1 MRVLLF
7 SLNKEI
13 LPEPAFPLGLAF
25 IAGALDQAGHE
36 CEVFDLCVQDMTDL
50 APVIQRFQPE
60 VVALSLRNVD
70 NVAYPETTTYI
81 PHYQK
86 TVSSLRELTDAV
98 LVLGGPG
105 YSLFAERLLLELQC
119 DYGVVGSGEE
129 VIVRL
134 LDALQGK
141 GEAETI
147 PGLLIRTGEK
157 VVSGSGSLAGGQWL
171 SPLYEKFPLEHY
183 QEIGGMATVQTKR
196 GCPFTCIYC
205 SYPVLE
211 GRQAKTRPIEQVIAE
226 LREIRSRGIR
236 EVYFVDSV
244 FNNPPDYAK
253 DLCRSMLQAKL
264 DLKWTCYAAP
274 LNFDEEM
281 AALFV
286 ESGCLGVEFGTDTLS
301 PVMLKNLGKSFSVS
315 EVLEISDICYQ
326 QKLPFC
332 HAILVG
338 GPGETKETL
347 QETVDNLVKTRASA
361 VIFMTG
367 LRIIP
372 ATKLYEIAM
381 DEGLIN
387 EKTDMVE
394 PQFYVSPA
402 IEPLEP
408 EINRL
413 SRLHKTW
420 IFPGHQI
427 RCSEHLAKFM
437 RERGAR
443 GPLWLHM
450 TPPR

>member
-25 IAGALDQAGHE
+25 IAAALDQAGHE
-36 CEVFDLCVQDMTDL
+36 FEVFDLCVQNISEL
-50 APVIQRFQPE
+50 GSLIRRFRPE
-60 VVALSLRNVD
+60 VVGLSLRNVD
-70 NVAYPETTTYI
+70 NVAYPETTTYLS
-81 PHYQK
+81 HYK
-86 TVSSLRELTDAV
+86 EVLAVLRSLTNAV

-105 YSLFAERLLLELQC
+105 YSLFAERLLLELQG
-119 DYGVVGSGEE
+119 DYGVAGSGEQ

-134 LDALQGK
+134 LETLQGK
-141 GEAETI
+141 GEADTI
-147 PGLLIRTGEK
+147 PGLLIRDGDRVLHGRGTLGP
-157 VVSGSGSLAGGQWL
+157 GQGFT
-171 SPLYEKFPLEHY
+171 PLHKYFPLEHY
-183 QEIGGMATVQTKR
+183 QKIGGMATVQTKR

-211 GRQAKTRPIEQVIAE
+211 GRQSKIRPIAQVIAE
-226 LREIRSRGIR
+226 LREIRSRGIS

-244 FNNPPDYAK
+244 FNNPPEYAK
-253 DLCRSMLQAKL
+253 DLCRAMLKADL

-281 AALFV
+281 ARLFV

-301 PVMLKNLGKSFSVS
+301 PVMLKNLGKSFSVP
-315 EVLEISDICYQ
+315 EVLEISAICHG
-326 QKLPFC
+326 QKLSFC

-338 GPGETKETL
+338 GPGETKDTL
-347 QETVDNLVKTRASA
+347 QETVDNLAKTRASA

-372 ATKLYEIAM
+372 ATRLYDIALQ
-381 DEGLIN
+381 EGVIGPD
-387 EKTDMVE
+387 TDMLE

-402 IEPLEP
+402 IEPLAP

-413 SRLHKTW
+413 SRIHKTW

-450 TPPR
+450 TPHR

>member
-25 IAGALDQAGHE
+25 IAAALDRAGHE
-36 CEVFDLCVQDMTDL
+36 LQVFDLCVQDIAQL
-50 APVIQRFQPE
+50 AAVIEDFQPE

-70 NVAYPETTTYI
+70 NVAYPDTTTYL
-81 PHYQK
+81 PHYQNILA
-86 TVSSLRELTDAV
+86 VLRPLTDAV

-105 YSLFAERLLLELQC
+105 YSLFAERLLVELQG
-119 DYGVVGSGEE
+119 DYGVVGSGEQ
-129 VIVRL
+129 VIVCL

-141 GEAETI
+141 AEAETI
-147 PGLLIRTGEK
+147 PGLLIRNGNQ
-157 VVSGSGSLAGGQWL
+157 VVRGHGTLPRAQWFT
-171 SPLYEKFPLEHY
+171 PLHKEFPLEHY
-183 QEIGGMATVQTKR
+183 QKIGGMATVQTKR

-211 GRQAKTRPIEQVIAE
+211 GRKAKMRPIDQVISE
-226 LREIRSRGIR
+226 LQEIRDRGIR

-244 FNNPPDYAK
+244 FNNPPEYAK
-253 DLCRSMLQAKL
+253 ELCRAMLQADL

-274 LNFDEEM
+274 LNFDEEL

-286 ESGCLGVEFGTDTLS
+286 QSGCLGVEFGTDTLS
-301 PVMLKNLGKSFSVS
+301 PVMLHNLGKSFSVAD
-315 EVLEISDICYQ
+315 VLSISAICYDH
-326 QKLPFC
+326 KLPFC

-347 QETVDNLVKTRASA
+347 KETVANLAKTRASA

-372 ATKLYEIAM
+372 GTKLYDIAL
-381 DEGLIN
+381 DEGVIGPH
-387 EKTDMVE
+387 TDMIE

-402 IEPLEP
+402 IQPLEP

>member
-7 SLNKEI
+7 SLNKEV

-25 IAGALDQAGHE
+25 IAAALDHAGHE
-36 CEVFDLCVQDMTDL
+36 LEVFDLCVQDIDEL
-50 APVIQRFQPE
+50 APVVERLRPE

-70 NVAYPETTTYI
+70 NVAYPDTTTYL
-81 PHYQK
+81 PHYQQ
-86 TVSSLRELTDAV
+86 TFAALRSLTDAV
-98 LVLGGPG
+98 LVVGGPG
-105 YSLFAERLLLELQC
+105 YSLFAKRLLVELQA
-119 DYGVVGSGEE
+119 DYGVVGSGEQ

-141 GEAETI
+141 DEAETI
-147 PGLLIRTGEK
+147 PGLLIRNGAAVIEGRGETA
-157 VVSGSGSLAGGQWL
+157 VPQWL
-171 SPLYEKFPLEHY
+171 TPLHEKFPLEHY
-183 QEIGGMATVQTKR
+183 QDIGGMATVQTKR

-211 GRQAKTRPIEQVIAE
+211 GRQSKLRPIDQVIAE
-226 LREIRSRGIR
+226 LADIRRRGIR

-253 DLCRSMLQAKL
+253 DLCRAMLAADL

-274 LNFDEEM
+274 LNFDEEL

-301 PVMLKNLGKSFSVS
+301 PAMLQNLGKSFSVA
-315 EVLEISDICYQ
+315 EVLAISDICYRH
-326 QKLPFC
+326 KLPFC

-338 GPGETKETL
+338 GPGETPETL
-347 QETVDNLVKTRASA
+347 QETVDNLAATRASA

-372 ATKLYEIAM
+372 GTKLYEIALQ
-381 DEGLIN
+381 EGVVGPD
-387 EKTDMVE
+387 TDMIE
-394 PQFYVSPA
+394 PRFYLSPA
-402 IEPLEP
+402 LQPLEP

>member
-25 IAGALDQAGHE
+25 IAAALDQAGHDI
-36 CEVFDLCVQDMTDL
+36 EVFDLCVQDIADL
-50 APVIQRFQPE
+50 SGVIERFKPE

-70 NVAYPETTTYI
+70 NVAYPETTTYL
-81 PHYQK
+81 PHYK
-86 TVSSLRELTDAV
+86 KVLYVLRKLTDAV

-105 YSLFAERLLLELQC
+105 YSLFARRLLVDLEG
-119 DYGVVGSGEE
+119 DYGVVGSGEQ

-134 LDALQGK
+134 LAALQGQDDST
-141 GEAETI
+141 TI
-147 PGLLIRTGEK
+147 PGLLIRDGDQVIVGEGERH
-157 VVSGSGSLAGGQWL
+157 VGQWL
-171 SPLYEKFPLEHY
+171 TPLHGKFPLEHY
-183 QEIGGMATVQTKR
+183 QDIGGMATVQTKR

-211 GRQAKTRPIEQVIAE
+211 GRQAKMRPIAQVIAE
-226 LREIRSRGIR
+226 LAEIRDRGIR

-244 FNNPPDYAK
+244 FNNPLDYAK
-253 DLCRSMLQAKL
+253 ELCRAMIEANL

-274 LNFDEEM
+274 INFDEEL

-301 PVMLKNLGKSFSVS
+301 PLMLKNLGKSFTVA
-315 EVLEISDICYQ
+315 EVLKISDICYDR
-326 QKLPFC
+326 KLPFC

-338 GPGETKETL
+338 GPGETKATL
-347 QETVDNLVKTRASA
+347 QETVDNLAKTRASA

-372 ATKLYEIAM
+372 GTRLYEIALQ
-381 DEGLIN
+381 EGVITAQ
-387 EKTDMVE
+387 TDMIE

-402 IEPLEP
+402 VQPLGP

>member
-25 IAGALDQAGHE
+25 IAAALDRAGHQLQ
-36 CEVFDLCVQDMTDL
+36 VFDLCVQDIAGL
-50 APVIQRFQPE
+50 AAVIEDFKPE

-70 NVAYPETTTYI
+70 NVAYPETTTYL
-81 PHYQK
+81 PHYQD
-86 TVSSLRELTDAV
+86 TFAVLRALTDAV

-105 YSLFAERLLLELQC
+105 YSLFAERLLVELQG
-119 DYGVVGSGEE
+119 DYGVVGSGEQ

-141 GEAETI
+141 VEAETI
-147 PGLLIRTGEK
+147 PGLLIRNGNQ
-157 VVSGSGSLAGGQWL
+157 VVRGQGTLPRAQWFT
-171 SPLYEKFPLEHY
+171 PLHKKFPLEHY
-183 QEIGGMATVQTKR
+183 QQIGGMATVQTKR

-211 GRQAKTRPIEQVIAE
+211 GRKAKMRPIDQVISE
-226 LREIRSRGIR
+226 LKEIRDRGIC

-244 FNNPPDYAK
+244 FNNPPEYAK
-253 DLCRSMLQAKL
+253 ELCRAMLQAEL

-274 LNFDEEM
+274 LSFDEEL

-286 ESGCLGVEFGTDTLS
+286 TSGCLGVEFGTDTLS
-301 PVMLKNLGKSFSVS
+301 PLMLKNLGKSFSVS
-315 EVLEISDICYQ
+315 NVLSISDICYDH
-326 QKLPFC
+326 KLPFC

-347 QETVDNLVKTRASA
+347 QETVANLAKTRASA

-372 ATKLYEIAM
+372 GTKLYEIALA
-381 DEGLIN
+381 EGVIGPH
-387 EKTDMVE
+387 TDMIE
-394 PQFYVSPA
+394 PQFYLSQG
-402 IEPLEP
+402 IQPLGP

>member
-7 SLNKEI
+7 SLNKEV

-25 IAGALDQAGHE
+25 IAAALDHAGHE
-36 CEVFDLCVQDMTDL
+36 IAVFDLCVQDIAEL
-50 APVIQRFQPE
+50 PAVIERFNPQ

-81 PHYQK
+81 PHYK
-86 TVSSLRELTDAV
+86 ETLAVLRKLTDAV
-98 LVLGGPG
+98 FVLGGPG
-105 YSLFAERLLLELQC
+105 YSLFAERLLVDLEG

-134 LDALQGK
+134 LAALEGK
-141 GEAETI
+141 GDAQTI
-147 PGLLIRTGEK
+147 PGLLIRDGRQIVHGRGT
-157 VVSGSGSLAGGQWL
+157 LAGGQWL
-171 SPLYEKFPLEHY
+171 TPLHEKFPLEHY
-183 QEIGGMATVQTKR
+183 QQIGGMATVQTKR

-211 GRQAKTRPIEQVIAE
+211 GRQAKMRPIAQVIAE
-226 LREIRSRGIR
+226 LELIKDRGIR

-244 FNNPPDYAK
+244 FNNPLEYAK
-253 DLCRSMLQAKL
+253 DLCRAMLRAGL

-274 LNFDEEM
+274 LNFDEEL

-286 ESGCLGVEFGTDTLS
+286 ESGCLGVEFGTDSMAPL
-301 PVMLKNLGKSFSVS
+301 MLENLGKSFSARD
-315 EVLEISDICYQ
+315 VLAVSDICFR

-347 QETVDNLVKTRASA
+347 QETVDNLAKTRASA

-372 ATKLYEIAM
+372 GTRLFDIARK
-381 DEGLIN
+381 EGVIGPQ
-387 EKTDMVE
+387 TDMIE

-402 IEPLEP
+402 LGPLEP

-413 SRLHKTW
+413 SRIHKTW

>member
-25 IAGALDQAGHE
+25 IAAALAQAGHE
-36 CEVFDLCVQDMTDL
+36 LEVFDLCVQDIADL
-50 APVIQRFQPE
+50 APVIARFRPQ

-70 NVAYPETTTYI
+70 NVAYPETTTYL
-81 PHYQK
+81 PHYK
-86 TVSSLRELTDAV
+86 EVFAILRSLTDAV
-98 LVLGGPG
+98 FVVGGPG
-105 YSLFAERLLLELQC
+105 YSLFAERLLLELQG
-119 DYGVVGSGEE
+119 DYGVVGSGEQ
-129 VIVRL
+129 VLVRL

-147 PGLLIRTGEK
+147 PGLLIRKGDEVIQGCGTM
-157 VVSGSGSLAGGQWL
+157 AGAEWYT
-171 SPLYEKFPLEHY
+171 PLHEKFPLEHY

-211 GRQAKTRPIEQVIAE
+211 GRQPKMRPIAQVVAE
-226 LREIRSRGIR
+226 LQEIRKRGIR

-253 DLCRSMLQAKL
+253 DLCRAMLKADL
-264 DLKWTCYAAP
+264 DLKWTCYTAP
-274 LNFDEEM
+274 LNFDAEM
-281 AALFV
+281 ASLFV
-286 ESGCLGVEFGTDTLS
+286 ESGCLGVEFGTDSLS
-301 PVMLKNLGKSFSVS
+301 PVMLKNLGKSFSVP
-315 EVLEISDICYQ
+315 EVLAISAICYR

-338 GPGETKETL
+338 GPGETRETL
-347 QETVDNLVKTRASA
+347 QETVGNLAQTRASA

-372 ATKLYEIAM
+372 GTRLYDIARQ
-381 DEGLIN
+381 EGVIGLH
-387 EKTDMVE
+387 TDMIE

-413 SRLHKTW
+413 SRIHKTW

>member
-25 IAGALDQAGHE
+25 IASALEHTGHE
-36 CEVFDLCVQDMTDL
+36 TEVFDLCVQDIEDL
-50 APVIQRFQPE
+50 ASVIDGFQPE

-70 NVAYPETTTYI
+70 NVAYPETTTYLS
-81 PHYQK
+81 HYQK
-86 TVSSLRELTDAV
+86 TVSALRKLTDAV
-98 LVLGGPG
+98 FVLGGPG
-105 YSLFAERLLLELQC
+105 YSLFAERLLVELQC
-119 DYGVVGSGEE
+119 DYGVVGSGEG

-141 GEAETI
+141 EEASAI
-147 PGLLIRTGEK
+147 PGLLIRDNER
-157 VVSGSGSLAGGQWL
+157 VVFGSGTSEDGQSL
-171 SPLYEKFPLEHY
+171 SPLYKKFPLEHY

-211 GRQAKTRPIEQVIAE
+211 GRQAKTRPVDQVIAE
-226 LREIRSRGIR
+226 LEEIRSRGIR
-236 EVYFVDSV
+236 EIYFVDSV

-253 DLCRSMLQAKL
+253 DLCRAMLAAKL
-264 DLKWTCYAAP
+264 DMKWTCYAAP

-281 AALFV
+281 ATLFV

-301 PVMLKNLGKSFSVS
+301 PLMLKNLGKSFSVE
-315 EVLEISDICYQ
+315 EVLEISGICYK

-347 QETVDNLVKTRASA
+347 QETVDNLAKTKASA

-367 LRIIP
+367 IRIIP
-372 ATKLYEIAM
+372 GTKLFDIAM
-381 DEGLIN
+381 KDGLIN
-387 EKTDMVE
+387 ETTDMIE
-394 PQFYVSPA
+394 PRFYVSPA
-402 IEPLEP
+402 IQPLEP

-427 RCSEHLAKFM
+427 RCSEHLAQFM